1 MNQVRD
7 LPVKLQGEATS
18 TLPPE
23 KPHILLFWNQS
34 SGTSSSSPRG
44 STSSEKERKVLDLNL
59 DKEKLVQNKLEVRNM
74 IEKIES
80 GTEMNARKLGEEKK
94 KENQKKVKKNSEM
107 RKKEDNDDLKDETKM
122 TNLQGLGPETRQGRS
137 PTPSYL
143 DSGDLLRVARS
154 SAGTGLRAESNR
166 DSKGHE

>member
-1 MNQVRD
+1 MNLVHH
-7 LPVKLQGEATS
+7 LPAKLQVEATS

-34 SGTSSSSPRG
+34 SGTSSSSPPG
-44 STSSEKERKVLDLNL
+44 STSSEKGGMALDL
-59 DKEKLVQNKLEVRNM
+59 DKGKHVQNNLEVRDL
-74 IEKIES
+74 IKKIES
-80 GTEMNARKLGEEKK
+80 GTEENARKREEEKK

-107 RKKEDNDDLKDETKM
+107 KKKEDKDDLKDETRM

-143 DSGDLLRVARS
+143 DSGDLNRVERS
-154 SAGTGLRAESNR
+154 SAGTSMRAETNR
-166 DSKGHE
+166 DTKVHE

>member
-7 LPVKLQGEATS
+7 LPVKLRGEATS

-44 STSSEKERKVLDLNL
+44 STSSEKGRMELDL
-59 DKEKLVQNKLEVRNM
+59 DKEKLVQNKLEVRNL
-74 IEKIES
+74 IKKIES
-80 GTEMNARKLGEEKK
+80 GTEENVRKQEEERK
-94 KENQKKVKKNSEM
+94 KENQKKVKKNSEI
-107 RKKEDNDDLKDETKM
+107 RKKEDKDDLKDETRM
-122 TNLQGLGPETRQGRS
+122 TNLQGLGPDTRQGRS

-143 DSGDLLRVARS
+143 DSGDLIRVSRS
-154 SAGTGLRAESNR
+154 SAGTSMRAETNR
-166 DSKGHE
+166 DTKVHD

>member
-7 LPVKLQGEATS
+7 LPVKLRGEATS

-44 STSSEKERKVLDLNL
+44 STSSEKGGRELDL
-59 DKEKLVQNKLEVRNM
+59 DKEQLVQNKLEVRNL
-74 IEKIES
+74 IKKIES
-80 GTEMNARKLGEEKK
+80 GTEENVRKQEEERK
-94 KENQKKVKKNSEM
+94 KENQKKVKKNSEI
-107 RKKEDNDDLKDETKM
+107 RKKEDKDDLKDETRM

-143 DSGDLLRVARS
+143 DSGDLIRVSRS
-154 SAGTGLRAESNR
+154 SAGTSMRAETNR
-166 DSKGHE
+166 DTKVHD